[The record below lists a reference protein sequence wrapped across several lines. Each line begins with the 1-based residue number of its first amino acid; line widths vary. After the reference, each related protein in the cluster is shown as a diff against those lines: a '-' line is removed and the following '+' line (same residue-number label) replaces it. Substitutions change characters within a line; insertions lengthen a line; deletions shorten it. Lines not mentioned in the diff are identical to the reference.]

1 MSVRSRWPRLFVFC
15 IFIAALLGCQELQ
28 GLDPRERAEM
38 EEIFAQARKYDEAGQ
53 YHEALVRYETIL
65 GRHPEFMSTRLNAAM
80 SAYDAGEYQ
89 KANDH
94 FEVLHK
100 YGPNDWFVLRKLIQ
114 CNERLNKTEQVDE
127 YRKQLD
133 ALRQQKGGS
142 VVLKRYEGLTRDYI
156 PVGSM
161 HLIGY
166 EFFEPK
172 KHGRLWYFKLED
184 RNKNQ
189 VTAFLLE
196 ATPFHTN
203 EGKRIFS
210 LTEASFGWLKIWHV
224 GPEGREYN
232 WTRDRVLECL
242 QGKRQPLVT
251 RPLPPEYE
259 SLAAPAVAKAPGKTD
274 PNEKLTSDDIDPD
287 EAMAK
292 ERMRQNQD
300 GTQPETPTPPPPGPP
315 PKSPPAKQNRK

>member
-1 MSVRSRWPRLFVFC
+1 MSVRLLLPRLLVFC
-15 IFIAALLGCQELQ
+15 VVIAALSGCQELQ

-38 EEIFAQARKYDEAGQ
+38 EEIFAQARKFDEVGQ

-65 GRHPEFMSTRLNAAM
+65 GRHPDFMSTRLNAAM

-100 YGPNDWFVLRKLIQ
+100 FGPSDWFVIRKLIQ
-114 CNERLNKTEQVDE
+114 CNERLNKQEKVDE
-127 YRKQLD
+127 YRKMLEG
-133 ALRQQKGGS
+133 LRQQKDGS
-142 VVLKRYEGLTRDYI
+142 AILKHYEGLTRDYI
-156 PVGSM
+156 PIGTM

-184 RNKNQ
+184 RSKNQ
-189 VTAFLLE
+189 VSAFLLE
-196 ATPFHTN
+196 ATPFFTN
-203 EGKRIFS
+203 DGHRIFS
-210 LTEASFGWLKIWHV
+210 LTEASFGWLKVWHV

-232 WTRDRVLECL
+232 WTRDRVIECL

-251 RPLPPEYE
+251 RPLPPEFE
-259 SLAAPAVAKAPGKTD
+259 ALAAPAVAKAPGGKTD
-274 PNEKLTSDDIDPD
+274 PNDKTDTQDEDPD
-287 EAMAK
+287 ETAA
-292 ERMRQNQD
+292 RMKAQGLNPPD
-300 GTQPETPTPPPPGPP
+300 TGPTPAQPP
-315 PKSPPAKQNRK
+315 PKPVPPPQPKHH

>member
-1 MSVRSRWPRLFVFC
+1 MSHTLFPRWPRLFVFGVV
-15 IFIAALLGCQELQ
+15 IAALLGCQELQ
-28 GLDPRERAEM
+28 GLDPRERADM
-38 EEIFAQARKYDEAGQ
+38 EEIFAQARKFDEAGQ

-65 GRHPEFMSTRLNAAM
+65 ARHPEFMSTRLNAAM

-100 YGPNDWFVLRKLIQ
+100 YGPNDWFVVRKLIQ
-114 CNERLNKTEQVDE
+114 CNERLNKQEKVDE

-133 ALRQQKGGS
+133 GLRQQKDGS
-142 VVLKRYEGLTRDYI
+142 IVLKKYEGLTRDYI
-156 PVGSM
+156 PIGTM

-184 RNKNQ
+184 KTRNQ

-203 EGKRIFS
+203 DGRRIFS
-210 LTEASFGWLKIWHV
+210 LTEASFGWLKVWHV
-224 GPEGREYN
+224 GPEGRDYN
-232 WTRDRVLECL
+232 WARDRVLECL

-251 RPLPPEYE
+251 RPLPPEFE
-259 SLAAPAVAKAPGKTD
+259 ALAAPAVAKAPGKQD
-274 PNEKLTSDDIDPD
+274 PNEKIDPREEDPD
-287 EAMAK
+287 EMAAREAQAK
-292 ERMRQNQD
+292 GLNPPD
-300 GTQPETPTPPPPGPP
+300 ATQPQPPAPKPPPPQ
-315 PKSPPAKQNRK
+315 PKHK